1 MEEREKEGRKERRKE
16 KKKLKHLRTGWM
28 GPREFL
34 HLSKQQNSLLHEEL
48 CGSFSVKDLH
58 VLSL

>member
-1 MEEREKEGRKERRKE
+1 MEEREKEGRKEERR